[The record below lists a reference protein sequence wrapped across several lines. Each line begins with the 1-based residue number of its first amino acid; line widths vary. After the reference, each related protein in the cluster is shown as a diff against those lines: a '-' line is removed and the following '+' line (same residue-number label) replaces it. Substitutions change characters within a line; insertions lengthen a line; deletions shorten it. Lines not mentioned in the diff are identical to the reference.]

1 MQTTANGLAAGFP
14 AADYQNINQ
23 VATLL
28 YKVVP
33 PYNRVWRLGSLKTVE
48 SLDDPTLVAH
58 LDAHGLLVSHFR
70 MILPVWLRCQPT
82 LCALVSQLNITKT
95 SKSDCRTDVAVV
107 VVVLSDM
114 GSQEIC
120 DHALEYALLE
130 QKDEPFP
137 IHIYSVGRI
146 IIADLANAA
155 PQLLCTMALGW
166 RR

>member
-33 PYNRVWRLGSLKTVE
+33 PYNRIWRLGSLKTVE

-82 LCALVSQLNITKT
+82 LCALVSQLNITTT
-95 SKSDCRTDVAVV
+95 SRSDCRTDVA
-107 VVVLSDM
+107 VLSDM

-120 DHALEYALLE
+120 GHALEYSLLE
-130 QKDEPFP
+130 QKDGPFP

-155 PQLLCTMALGW
+155 SQLLCTMALGW